1 MKKNQITNASFLV
14 VNTWKHLV
22 FYFPQNK
29 KTLIGAISLQHIF
42 FISFSVPLSEK
53 LTLILEKN
61 RFFDLLD
68 LNFPE
73 LTIK

>member
-1 MKKNQITNASFLV
+1 MNASLEVANIWQGVEFC
-14 VNTWKHLV
+14 
-22 FYFPQNK
+22 FPQNI
-29 KTLIGAISLQHIF
+29 KTLNGVISFKHIF
-42 FISFSVPLSEK
+42 LISVSVPLSEK

-73 LTIK
+73 LTMK